1 MEHFQTAKKQC
12 GPKGTAGRKDAPE
25 RGNGPSKEPAAAS
38 STVER
43 PHGRAP
49 PKGDDWFSRLFGFG
63 ESRNYEDTKR
73 WLRLVDGD
81 GSKPMYLESLVTGE
95 RLGCGR
101 FDAPSL
107 AELRRMGSKVHLPG
121 SLRVANE
128 LGDVGEKH
136 SLLDNR
142 HAVFQAAS
150 QFNCLEFVGPSVRP
164 EDGVAGYVND
174 HTQGP
179 CCAITCGPGTVF
191 RNYFVPL
198 DSRGLVA
205 SVNSAPTQKGQTAA
219 QQLLCLADLEEL
231 LGNGGP
237 HGNFFQVQGGYTL
250 AGSRQLARL
259 GDAFSRLNSMDEAR
273 SHIRVGVHRDVQVT
287 SGRWGRDQLRDPEHT
302 VTQVYASA
310 CSVAYNYNSS
320 CADWESLAKLV
331 LEAAY
336 EATLWAALLNAQRHG
351 TPGSRRVF
359 LTALGG
365 GCFGNKME
373 WIAAAMERALSRFWD
388 KGLDVRIVTY
398 SGSIDPHLQRLAS
411 KFEGTR
417 ATGSTDMAHSLA
429 NMPGCCTRTTLS
441 RTVLLAWMRF
451 FSKLH
456 VVS

>member
-1 MEHFQTAKKQC
+1 MGVYVWLERFQIAKEQC
-12 GPKGTAGRKDAPE
+12 GPTAGRKDVPE
-25 RGNGPSKEPAAAS
+25 KGNRNGQSKDSAAAN

-43 PHGRAP
+43 PRGGAP

-63 ESRNYEDTKR
+63 ESRNCEDTKR

-164 EDGVAGYVND
+164 EAGVTGYVND
-174 HTQGP
+174 RTQGP
-179 CCAITCGPGTVF
+179 CCAIACGPGTVF

-198 DSRGLVA
+198 DDRGLVA
-205 SVNSAPTQKGQTAA
+205 SVNSTPVQQGQTAA

-287 SGRWGRDQLRDPEHT
+287 SRRWGRDQMRNPEHT

-310 CSVAYNYNSS
+310 CSVAYNCHSS
-320 CADWESLAKLV
+320 SSDWESLAKLV

-365 GCFGNKME
+365 GVFGNKME
-373 WIAAAMERALSRFWD
+373 WIAAAMERAFSRFLD

-398 SGSIDPHLQRLAS
+398 SGSINPHLQRLAS
-411 KFEGTR
+411 KFPGGGGGTEH
-417 ATGSTDMAHSLA
+417 AANTGE
-429 NMPGCCTRTTLS
+429 
-441 RTVLLAWMRF
+441 
-451 FSKLH
+451 
-456 VVS
+456 